1 MGYFF
6 IGIIG
11 SLFFTVWII
20 KYLNKNKIKKSQLIG
35 IDYIV
40 QFKAL
45 IHLVQQHRGLSI
57 CLLNH
62 DESSQS
68 TLIATQAEIVSLI
81 NKIEA
86 TEFSFNQR
94 WISFLDHWE
103 RLLTLKNQLS
113 FSDSFEQHCSLIKN
127 LSLLLEDTSENYL
140 LTEEFF
146 STFPNISYTWRE
158 LILATENIGQA
169 RAIGTNVC
177 MQEYCSSVD
186 KIRLHLLI
194 DSIKKITAN
203 TLYKLHY
210 INADVDKH
218 DDNMNAAT
226 LKIEML
232 TDIIFTELINT
243 ENITLN
249 HQQYFSMST
258 LTLKAFDEIF
268 YHQIEQIKKLIDQ

>member
-1 MGYFF
+1 MGYFL

-11 SLFFTVWII
+11 LLFFTVWII
-20 KYLNKNKIKKSQLIG
+20 KYLHKNKIKRSQLIG

-40 QFKAL
+40 QLKAL
-45 IHLVQQHRGLSI
+45 IYLVQQHRGLSI

-62 DESSQS
+62 DDSSQS
-68 TLIATQAEIVSLI
+68 KLMTTQADIVNLL

-86 TEFSFNQR
+86 FELSFNQR
-94 WISFLDHWE
+94 WISFIDHWD
-103 RLLTLKNQLS
+103 RMLTLKNELS
-113 FSDSFEQHCSLIKN
+113 FSDSFDQHCLLIKN

-140 LTEEFF
+140 LTGEFC
-146 STFPNISYTWRE
+146 TKFPNISYTWRE
-158 LILATENIGQA
+158 LILATENIAQA

-177 MQEYCSSVD
+177 MQEYCSNVD
-186 KIRLHLLI
+186 KIKLHLLI
-194 DSIKKITAN
+194 DNIKKITAN

-226 LKIEML
+226 LKIEIL
-232 TDIIFTELINT
+232 TDIIFTELIDT

-249 HQQYFSMST
+249 HQQYFSMAT

-268 YHQIEQIKKLIDQ
+268 YHQIEQIKKIIH